1 MSRTKIVATIG
12 PVSANPEML
21 SALAKA
27 GMSIARLNGSHNSLE
42 WHAATVRMI
51 REVLPNLPILLDI
64 PGRKLRT
71 IQLAHEPAFALGETV
86 VLTTDVTANVRGKV
100 PVNYPNLHAD
110 VKAGHTILADDGTLR
125 FTVLE
130 VRGCEIICRAETAG
144 TLRSRKGINVPF
156 VKLST
161 PLVSDRD
168 RSMMKFVHE
177 IGVDFVGISFVE
189 SAAHV
194 SAFRDLISNG
204 YPRIVS
210 KIENRNGFDN
220 MDEIIAATDAVM
232 IDRGDLSVETS
243 VDSVGIMQKQIIS
256 ASKRAGKPVIVATE
270 MLHTMIENDFPTKA
284 EVSDITNAV
293 LDGCSATMLSGETA
307 VGAHPVLAVDVMRRI
322 SEGAEAYLQDNLDG
336 QNVAKAESMPRAIE
350 NAISLICRSLPITK
364 IVAITRSGFAAQMIA
379 VHQVRQPILAVSDN
393 IEAARGFNLLPGVEG
408 VGVSIP
414 FLRTSTDHIIA
425 CIELLWRMDK
435 LTDEDVILVTA
446 VGYPRSG
453 NRMNLIQTH
462 HVKDLRDALGW
473 AR

>member
-21 SALAKA
+21 VALANA

-42 WHAATVRMI
+42 WHAGTVSMI
-51 REVLPNLPILLDI
+51 REVLPNTPILVDI
-64 PGRKLRT
+64 PGRKIRT
-71 IQLAHEPAFALGETV
+71 IQLAHEPTFTVGETV
-86 VLTTDVTANVRGKV
+86 VLTTDVEANVRGRV
-100 PVNYPNLHAD
+100 PVNYPNLHMD

-125 FTVLE
+125 FTVSD
-130 VRGCEIICRAETAG
+130 VRGCEIFCRAETAG

-161 PLVSDRD
+161 PLVSERD
-168 RSMMKFVHE
+168 RTMMRFVQE

-194 SAFRDLISNG
+194 SAFRALISG
-204 YPRIVS
+204 SCPRIVS
-210 KIENRNGFDN
+210 KIENRAGFDN
-220 MDEIIAATDAVM
+220 MDDIIAATDAVM

-256 ASKRAGKPVIVATE
+256 SSRRAGKPVIVATE

-322 SEGAEAYLQDNLDG
+322 SEGAEDYLQSNLDD
-336 QNVAKAESMPRAIE
+336 QSAAKVESMPRAIE
-350 NAISLICRSLPITK
+350 NAISLISRSLPITK
-364 IVAITRSGFAAQMIA
+364 IVAITRSGYAAQMIA
-379 VHQVRQPILAVSDN
+379 VHQVRQPILAVSDDMG
-393 IEAARGFNLLPGVEG
+393 AARGFNLLPGVEG
-408 VGVSIP
+408 IGVAIP

-425 CIELLWRMDK
+425 CIEFLWKTGK
-435 LTDEDVILVTA
+435 LSDDDVILVTA

-462 HVKDLRDALGW
+462 HVRDLRETLGW
-473 AR
+473 TL

>member
-21 SALAKA
+21 VALAKA
-27 GMSIARLNGSHNSLE
+27 GMSMARLNGSHNNPE
-42 WHAATVRMI
+42 WHSATIRMI
-51 REVLPNLPILLDI
+51 REVLPNTPILIDI
-64 PGRKLRT
+64 PGRKIRT
-71 IQLAHEPAFALGETV
+71 IQLAHEPTFKLGETV

-100 PVNYPNLHAD
+100 PVNYPDLHLD
-110 VKAGHTILADDGTLR
+110 VKAGHSILADDGTLR

-130 VRGCEIICRAETAG
+130 VHGCEIVCRAETAG

-168 RSMMKFVHE
+168 RSVMRFVHD

-194 SAFRDLISNG
+194 AAFRDLISNG

-210 KIENRNGFDN
+210 KIENRNGFEN

-243 VDSVGIMQKQIIS
+243 VDSVGIMQKQIIA

-307 VGAHPVLAVDVMRRI
+307 VGAHPVLAVEVMRRI
-322 SEGAEAYLQDNLDG
+322 SDGAESYLQQKLDD
-336 QNVAKAESMPRAIE
+336 QSVAKAESMPRAIE

-408 VGVSIP
+408 IGVAIP
-414 FLRTSTDHIIA
+414 FLRTSTDHIVA
-425 CIELLWRMDK
+425 CIELLWRMGK

-462 HVKDLRDALGW
+462 HVRDLRDGLGW
-473 AR
+473 TL